1 VAAVAVGAGSKVA
14 ALEAANTEVG
24 PKAEVATE
32 VVPREVA
39 PKVATPEGESMVVAS
54 EVAAA

>member
-1 VAAVAVGAGSKVA
+1 MGAGSKVA